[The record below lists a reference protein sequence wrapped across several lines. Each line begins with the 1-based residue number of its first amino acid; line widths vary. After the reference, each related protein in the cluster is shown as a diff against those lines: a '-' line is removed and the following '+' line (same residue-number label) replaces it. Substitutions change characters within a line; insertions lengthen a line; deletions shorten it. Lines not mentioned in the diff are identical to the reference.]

1 MGNPRSS
8 SLETAPP
15 RDLCAVPVMNARP
28 ELGGSPLVVLLL
40 ILSLGVLGVR
50 PSQATAG
57 APPFPVTLSVSG
69 TSRASVNEVTVLAK
83 SVSHA
88 RCGLQVGAGK
98 IARSFYSASTNG
110 AGAVG
115 WRWPSA
121 GIASDVRWRFTVTCR
136 MGALWSRRWVDA
148 ELGFPSRGGALVTS
162 TSYVAGLPGA
172 SCDLQGVCF
181 AEDPFPMGQ
190 CTWYAAGRR
199 PDVLGIVHGNAGT
212 WLEKAKGR
220 LPEGWFPIVGALAV
234 WLPHHGGVGE
244 LGHVAWVAAVS
255 EEGRILLDDSNWRST
270 PTSPGLQVHEH
281 WVSAAS
287 PSGYIYGGPAG
298 AGPQT

>member
-1 MGNPRSS
+1 MRNPRSS
-8 SLETAPP
+8 GLATAPP
-15 RDLCAVPVMNARP
+15 RDLCAVPAMNAQRK
-28 ELGGSPLVVLLL
+28 LANSSLALLLL
-40 ILSLGVLGVR
+40 ILSLGVSGVR
-50 PSQATAG
+50 PSQAAAG

-69 TSRASVNEVTVLAK
+69 ASQAGVDEVTVLAK

-88 RCGLQVGAGK
+88 RCALQLGAGK
-98 IARSFYSASTNG
+98 IARSFPSASTDW
-110 AGAVG
+110 AGAVR
-115 WRWPSA
+115 WRWPSV

-136 MGALWSRRWVDA
+136 MRALWSRRWVDA

-162 TSYVAGLPGA
+162 TSAVAGLPRA

-181 AEDPFPMGQ
+181 ADDPFPEGQ
-190 CTWYAAGRR
+190 CTWYAEGRR

-220 LPEGWFPIVGALAV
+220 LPEGGFPVVGALAV
-234 WLPHHGGVGE
+234 WLPHHGGVSE
-244 LGHVAWVAAVS
+244 LGHVAYVAAVS

-298 AGPQT
+298 AGPQS